1 MDHNQGAPFQPS
13 NGLFSDSEK
22 KQFHSFLDTF
32 ANTEESYKQK
42 DKNTNS
48 GPSSIKSS
56 SPTPVLL
63 SPPYSKNSTFGQ
75 QINLLPVSEPQQQQ
89 PSSSFNRKRNNDK
102 EDENNNNNNINH
114 HHMDTKKYRPL
125 VDNNNNIS
133 LQSLPDLHNNK
144 NIYRM
149 DHHHSTYSSPP
160 SSSSNSTIPV
170 PISSSSSSVKSSS
183 NIMTTTSSTT
193 TTKPKGS
200 GRGRKPAHELLTED
214 QKKANHIA
222 SEQKR
227 RANIRIGFDQLVD
240 IVPTLSECQRSE
252 SLILQKSAEYI
263 RQLVDTKNGLRDR
276 VRELQTVLGEVP
288 DEDSS
293 EGEMDYAF

>member
-13 NGLFSDSEK
+13 NGLFSESEK

-48 GPSSIKSS
+48 GPSSIKSP

-75 QINLLPVSEPQQQQ
+75 QINLLSVSESQQQSSSSSSL
-89 PSSSFNRKRNNDK
+89 SSSFNRKRNNDK
-102 EDENNNNNNINH
+102 EEENNNNNNNINH

-125 VDNNNNIS
+125 IDNNNNNNNNNNNIS

-149 DHHHSTYSSPP
+149 DHHSSTYSSTPP
-160 SSSSNSTIPV
+160 SSSNSTIHI

-183 NIMTTTSSTT
+183 PSNIVATTS

-200 GRGRKPAHELLTED
+200 GR
-214 QKKANHIA
+214 
-222 SEQKR
+222 EQKR